1 MRARFLAL
9 NKTLLR
15 IKSDGFYYNFV
26 RLSIYLMFC
35 MDSFD
40 NPISSVSTEVSF
52 LPIDLVGV
60 VASRQHVILDRQKS
74 RHNRNQTLT

>member
-1 MRARFLAL
+1 
-9 NKTLLR
+9 
-15 IKSDGFYYNFV
+15 
-26 RLSIYLMFC
+26 MFC